1 MVIQGIGTHRSSS
14 KGVVKV
20 NIKPRMISI
29 SNFNEEIYFNVLTK
43 LTIPL
48 PSQSFDVSYWNIP
61 ENINLADPGFFESGE
76 IDMIIGAEFFLDLL
90 QDGKMKLFDIGPII
104 HNTSLGW
111 IVSGPLPDPHD
122 LTATTVSYACSTAE
136 LQDQLSKFWEL
147 ETCYVKSTNSIEE
160 SACEEMFN
168 QTTTRDDRGRFRV
181 SLPKKHGVIERLG
194 DSRRIAEKRFLNLE
208 KRFAV
213 NPQLKKMYCDF
224 ISEYRSMGHMVEVN
238 ESDISDVA
246 YYMPHH
252 AVLRPNSTT
261 SKLRVVFDASCR
273 TTSGL
278 SLNDGLMVGPTV
290 QDDLLSIISRF
301 RMHQVAI
308 TADIAK
314 MYRMVNVQRQN
325 PGEMLRAFE
334 LTTVTYGTASAPFLA
349 TRCLQQLSI
358 DGESSHPIAAKILRN
373 DFYVDDLITGVDE
386 PEEGKRLVIEMIDLL
401 NTAGFILRKWNS
413 NCESVKTEIPD
424 DLRDDRSL
432 IAIDASSTVKTL
444 GLTWDPVNDCFTF
457 SVPLRNESS
466 IITKRI
472 VLSDASKLFDPLG
485 LIGPVIVQAKIFM
498 QKLWTIDSNWDDPLS
513 EDLQEYWSEYRKN
526 LTSSKTFFIPR
537 WSGFK
542 RNCVDVQW
550 HGFCDAS
557 EKAYGACIYLRC
569 SQLDGSITIQLMTS
583 KSRVAPLDET
593 RRKRKKQSIP
603 RLELSSALLLSHLF
617 DKVHRNIP
625 VTEKAYF
632 WTDSTIV
639 KCWLASSPSRW
650 QVFVANRVSEIQHLT
665 KHGVWNHVPGTENPA
680 DILSRGITPQELQR
694 QHSWFNGPAWLHQHP
709 MNWPKETHSTVE
721 YFDSAI
727 LEEKVSVSMVTQ
739 HSCRND
745 IFYLRSSFPKL
756 VRLIALI
763 RRFRHN
769 AQERHRYCRIGGPIN
784 SNEYKIAIEHL
795 VRLSQQE
802 SFHREYLNLAKNK
815 QVEHSSRIRSLYPLL
830 QDDIIRVGGRLR
842 HASVSED
849 RKHPIILNNHHPLSK
864 LILDYYHIKLYHAG
878 QQMLIASVRERFWI
892 TNIRKLARKVIHKC
906 VICFRAKPRATE
918 QLMGDLPPERVTPAP
933 PFLRVGVDYCGPF
946 HVTYPNRRG
955 SPMKCFISIF
965 VCLVTKAVHLE
976 LVADLTTE
984 AFLAALKRFI
994 ARRGKP
1000 ITMMCDNAKNF
1011 VGANRELKE
1020 LRNLFYK
1027 QQFQNSVVKE
1037 MAEDRIDF
1045 KFIPARSPNF
1055 SGLWEAAVK
1064 LFEGAFKRTIG
1075 TRVLQYDEMHTVLT
1089 QVEAILNSRPLTP
1102 LSNDPGDFE
1111 ALTPSHF
1118 LVQRQ
1123 LTAVAEPDL
1132 ESVPTNRLSLW
1143 QRT

>member
-1 MVIQGIGTHRSSS
+1 
-14 KGVVKV
+14 
-20 NIKPRMISI
+20 
-29 SNFNEEIYFNVLTK
+29 
-43 LTIPL
+43 
-48 PSQSFDVSYWNIP
+48 
-61 ENINLADPGFFESGE
+61 
-76 IDMIIGAEFFLDLL
+76 
-90 QDGKMKLFDIGPII
+90 
-104 HNTSLGW
+104 
-111 IVSGPLPDPHD
+111 
-122 LTATTVSYACSTAE
+122 
-136 LQDQLSKFWEL
+136 
-147 ETCYVKSTNSIEE
+147 
-160 SACEEMFN
+160 
-168 QTTTRDDRGRFRV
+168 
-181 SLPKKHGVIERLG
+181 
-194 DSRRIAEKRFLNLE
+194 
-208 KRFAV
+208 
-213 NPQLKKMYCDF
+213 
-224 ISEYRSMGHMVEVN
+224 
-238 ESDISDVA
+238 
-246 YYMPHH
+246 
-252 AVLRPNSTT
+252 
-261 SKLRVVFDASCR
+261 
-273 TTSGL
+273 
-278 SLNDGLMVGPTV
+278 
-290 QDDLLSIISRF
+290 
-301 RMHQVAI
+301 
-308 TADIAK
+308 
-314 MYRMVNVQRQN
+314 
-325 PGEMLRAFE
+325 
-334 LTTVTYGTASAPFLA
+334 
-349 TRCLQQLSI
+349 
-358 DGESSHPIAAKILRN
+358 
-373 DFYVDDLITGVDE
+373 
-386 PEEGKRLVIEMIDLL
+386 
-401 NTAGFILRKWNS
+401 
-413 NCESVKTEIPD
+413 
-424 DLRDDRSL
+424 
-432 IAIDASSTVKTL
+432 
-444 GLTWDPVNDCFTF
+444 
-457 SVPLRNESS
+457 
-466 IITKRI
+466 
-472 VLSDASKLFDPLG
+472 
-485 LIGPVIVQAKIFM
+485 
-498 QKLWTIDSNWDDPLS
+498 
-513 EDLQEYWSEYRKN
+513 
-526 LTSSKTFFIPR
+526 
-537 WSGFK
+537 
-542 RNCVDVQW
+542 
-550 HGFCDAS
+550 
-557 EKAYGACIYLRC
+557 
-569 SQLDGSITIQLMTS
+569 MTS

-709 MNWPKETHSTVE
+709 INWPKEAHSTVE

-727 LEEKVSVSMVTQ
+727 LEEKVSV
-739 HSCRND
+739 
-745 IFYLRSSFPKL
+745 

-784 SNEYKIAIEHL
+784 SNEYEIAIEHL

-815 QVEHSSRIRSLYPLL
+815 QVEHSSRIRSLNPLL

-842 HASVSED
+842 HASVPED
-849 RKHPIILNNHHPLSK
+849 RKHPIILDNHHPLSK

-878 QQMLIASVRERFWI
+878 QQMIIASVRERFWI

-1011 VGANRELKE
+1011 VGANP
-1020 LRNLFYK
+1020 NIYK

-1055 SGLWEAAVK
+1055 GGLWEAAVK
-1064 LFEGAFKRTIG
+1064 LFKGAFKRTIG

-1102 LSNDPGDFE
+1102 LSNDPGDLE

-1143 QRT
+1143 Q